1 MHHQVTDSPSMVG
14 RGRGGERRKRGG
26 RPSLS
31 KVGGAQ
37 SDIRASFLAPTN
49 DSHLDDAR
57 QKHGQYFKDISL
69 ENRLCGLHINQGFTK
84 SSLSLSEEAR
94 NTGRPHLWNSDLKL
108 RHSRIAFVSAGTSF
122 ADELNPVFKKTETNE
137 EVTDSSLEERSAAP
151 VKASDNLSKPYTM
164 TPNTQ
169 ISNMTLNELQCD
181 SARRVTLEGGLD
193 SMSTQ
198 SNKDPGLE
206 CSEASNEASLAHR
219 EYPAEPSN
227 TGLMTP
233 VMRRSP
239 SSTGSDCSGEVILFA
254 GRRNLCCRG
263 DQTHTSDVQSK
274 NRNLTYVS
282 KPSGNPGSMA
292 TILDRPKNATAQMI
306 QNSSEHRPSSFSSP
320 DHERPPDYLNSHSR
334 FTKAKSR
341 LRRHNRQLGKEMKDE
356 GILDDYVANLHESGA
371 MKTVLESSMLN
382 QRDIGGSD
390 TAEGQDEVASLAT
403 GHVERGPVTDSEEWD
418 SAEECFNQLSPW
430 NEGLEMVLSKRQ
442 RPSGVQY
449 LVVGVGCSVDDA
461 RWFPASSLI
470 IQSAESLIQD
480 FENNAESKHHLDG
493 SGVSDASLTGSEQV
507 TQDLQD
513 RLNVDDG
520 EDERD
525 LEERRKAR
533 MTDEQV
539 ARLLSKQDELGLGLD
554 DLILYDGGDVWT
566 NSRDE
571 HQLDGLW
578 ERAVTHQATPRSERV
593 KRFRSTILSATALA
607 DILDNDPY
615 NGFDVMDQE
624 RPSLHK
630 KPKGRRGKLSLELSD
645 SELEHSLHTAWEKD
659 RTKKKMRKQERE
671 ELRAQGL
678 LGKKFQADLKAKYAE
693 GISMTQIKKEIRNFL
708 LSSMERYAPRSILFV
723 INVYGISACRFRRWL
738 KKNAKSYMK
747 SPTSSN

>member
-1 MHHQVTDSPSMVG
+1 MVS
-14 RGRGGERRKRGG
+14 KRY
-26 RPSLS
+26 
-31 KVGGAQ
+31 
-37 SDIRASFLAPTN
+37 
-49 DSHLDDAR
+49 LD
-57 QKHGQYFKDISL
+57 F
-69 ENRLCGLHINQGFTK
+69 ENRLCGLHVNQGYTK
-84 SSLSLSEEAR
+84 TSLSLSEEAR
-94 NTGRPHLWNSDLKL
+94 NTERPHLWNSDLKL
-108 RHSRIAFVSAGTSF
+108 RHSRIAFVSACTSS
-122 ADELNPVFKKTETNE
+122 ADELNPVFEKTETNK
-137 EVTDSSLEERSAAP
+137 EVTDSSLDERSAAP

-169 ISNMTLNELQCD
+169 MSNMTLNELQCV

-193 SMSTQ
+193 SMSKQ

-206 CSEASNEASLAHR
+206 CSEASNEAPLAHH
-219 EYPAEPSN
+219 EYADEPSN
-227 TGLMTP
+227 IGLMTP
-233 VMRRSP
+233 IMRRSP

-254 GRRNLCCRG
+254 GRRKLCNRG

-274 NRNLTYVS
+274 NRNRTYVS
-282 KPSGNPGSMA
+282 KPSGSPGSMA
-292 TILDRPKNATAQMI
+292 TIVDRPTNATAQMI

-320 DHERPPDYLNSHSR
+320 DYECPPDYLNSHSR
-334 FTKAKSR
+334 FTAAKSR
-341 LRRHNRQLGKEMKDE
+341 RRRHNRQLGKEMKDE
-356 GILDDYVANLHESGA
+356 EILDDYVANLHESGA
-371 MKTVLESSMLN
+371 LKTVFESSMLN

-390 TAEGQDEVASLAT
+390 TSEGQDEVASLAT
-403 GHVERGPVTDSEEWD
+403 GHVERESVTDSKEWD
-418 SAEECFNQLSPW
+418 SAEECFNELSRW
-430 NEGLEMVLSKRQ
+430 NEGLESIELVLSKRQ

-461 RWFPASSLI
+461 RWFPASALN
-470 IQSAESLIQD
+470 IQSADSLIQD
-480 FENNAESKHHLDG
+480 FENNAEPKHHLEG
-493 SGVSDASLTGSEQV
+493 SRVSDASLTGSEQV

-539 ARLLSKQDELGLGLD
+539 ARLLSKRDELGLGLD
-554 DLILYDGGDVWT
+554 DLILYDGGEVWT
-566 NSRDE
+566 DSRDE

-578 ERAVTHQATPRSERV
+578 ERAVTRATPRSERM
-593 KRFRSTILSATALA
+593 KQSRSTILSATALA

-630 KPKGRRGKLSLELSD
+630 RPKGRRGKLSLELSD

-693 GISMTQIKKEIRNFL
+693 GISMTHVKKEIKNFL
-708 LSSMERYAPRSILFV
+708 LSSTERYAPHTILFV
-723 INVYGISACRFRRWL
+723 INVYGILACRFHRWL
-738 KKNAKSYMK
+738 KENAKSYMK
-747 SPTSSN
+747 LPTSSN